1 MADISKEIQAFRD
14 ARKGKEVRGS
24 MISLAQ
30 KVNQEVETNT
40 GGVASAIANTN
51 NAAADARSAAGA
63 ALVATDIT
71 KTATANA
78 NAAAANAEATRQD
91 INKRL
96 AAGEFKGDKGEP
108 GKDGEKG
115 EVGAS
120 GLSISTSTPLFS
132 VYVDSAD
139 NGALHVVYDDST
151 GDAPPVSYRESDG
164 AIYWSYDDGM

>member
-1 MADISKEIQAFRD
+1 MADISKEIQDFKEAEY
-14 ARKGKEVRGS
+14 GEEVRDS
-24 MISLAQ
+24 MITLTQ
-30 KVNQEVETNT
+30 KVNREVETNT
-40 GGVASAIANTN
+40 GGVAQAIANTN
-51 NAAADARSAAGA
+51 NAAADARSAAGEARVA
-63 ALVATDIT
+63 ADTT

-96 AAGEFKGDKGEP
+96 ASGEFKGDKGEP

-120 GLSISTSTPLFS
+120 GLSISTSTPLFT

-151 GDAPPVSYRESDG
+151 GDAPPVTYRESDG
-164 AIYWSYDDGM
+164 AIYWSYDDGT